1 MTRIRT
7 TGFALG
13 IAALA
18 CGAAVANPE
27 RALLRQSELRA
38 GWEVVR
44 EAPVDPAS
52 DPDLRRWGVREKQV
66 RHYTRDLAGR
76 IQVCSVE
83 IWSFESLSQATSAH
97 VGFSFSGWQIDRVGR
112 VLVMVHGLLR
122 GRGLGP
128 KRGVFP
134 ECGAIGTRIRAR
146 AADL

>member
-1 MTRIRT
+1 MTRVRT
-7 TGFALG
+7 TAFALG

-18 CGAAVANPE
+18 CSSAVAQPE

-38 GWEVVR
+38 GWDVVR
-44 EAPVDPAS
+44 EAPGDPAS
-52 DPDLRRWGVREKQV
+52 DPDLWGWGVREQHV

-83 IWSFESLSQATSAH
+83 IWSFESLSQAASAH
-97 VGFSFSGWQIDRVGR
+97 AGFRFPDWKIDRVGR
-112 VLVMVHGLLR
+112 LLVMVRGLVR
-122 GRGLGP
+122 GRGMGP

-134 ECGAIGTRIRAR
+134 ECDAIGTRIRAR